1 VDSPA
6 LALFAA
12 SVSFVVYLGY
22 VLLAGM
28 GTFWAV
34 VWPDGQAVRRLRMVA
49 VVGLTL
55 IGLGTIAEALI
66 DWLASGQVL
75 SEIAEKSGAWLL
87 VRLAVLA
94 GAGFFGAELLQ
105 RPVRGGRRVTVLT
118 LVVLLTI
125 TLVVE
130 STALASPRVVALTAT
145 MAAKVV
151 ALSATTGLYL
161 LALAAW
167 LGGLMAFAALLVPR
181 NPPGA
186 LERGFTA
193 VLWFCWV

>member
-1 VDSPA
+1 
-6 LALFAA
+6 
-12 SVSFVVYLGY
+12 
-22 VLLAGM
+22 
-28 GTFWAV
+28 
-34 VWPDGQAVRRLRMVA
+34 
-49 VVGLTL
+49 
-55 IGLGTIAEALI
+55 
-66 DWLASGQVL
+66 
-75 SEIAEKSGAWLL
+75 
-87 VRLAVLA
+87 
-94 GAGFFGAELLQ
+94 
-105 RPVRGGRRVTVLT
+105 
-118 LVVLLTI
+118 
-125 TLVVE
+125 
-130 STALASPRVVALTAT
+130 

>member
-1 VDSPA
+1 
-6 LALFAA
+6 
-12 SVSFVVYLGY
+12 
-22 VLLAGM
+22 M
-28 GTFWAV
+28 
-34 VWPDGQAVRRLRMVA
+34 
-49 VVGLTL
+49 
-55 IGLGTIAEALI
+55 
-66 DWLASGQVL
+66 
-75 SEIAEKSGAWLL
+75 
-87 VRLAVLA
+87 RLAVLA

-105 RPVRGGRRVTVLT
+105 RPVRGGRHVTVLT

-130 STALASPRVVALTAT
+130 STAMASPRLVALTAT

-167 LGGLMAFAALLVPR
+167 LGGLMAFAAVLVPR